1 MRYVC
6 VSVWCV
12 SVIRHACDV
21 HVYARVCACV
31 CDVLDVGRRGT
42 SEFPARAYMQ
52 QSPHAGLQPAS
63 LKCFSPWH
71 LCLLDVDQHL
81 GEK

>member
-1 MRYVC
+1 MHVICMFMHVC
-6 VSVWCV
+6 V
-12 SVIRHACDV
+12 
-21 HVYARVCACV
+21 HVCV

-42 SEFPARAYMQ
+42 TEFPARAYMQ

-63 LKCFSPWH
+63 LKCFRPWH